1 MLASVFVGVSLDGY
15 LAREDG
21 SLDFLD
27 IGHIDPHGYEE
38 FFATVDALV
47 VGRKTYEVVLGFKEW
62 AYGEKPVFVLST
74 SELAAPPA
82 GARMERL
89 VGEPAGIW
97 RQLETRGFR
106 HIYVDGGITI
116 QRFLDAGLIQRLV
129 VTRVPVLIGRGIPL
143 FGPVSRDIPIR
154 HIATRTFPSGL
165 VQSEYHLGSKSGEG
179 IAPLW

>member
-1 MLASVFVGVSLDGY
+1 MQSSVFVGVSLDGY
-15 LAREDG
+15 LARENG
-21 SLDFLD
+21 ALDFLD
-27 IGHIDPHGYEE
+27 AGHVDPHGYEE

-47 VGRKTYEVVLGFKEW
+47 IGRKTYEVVLAFKEW
-62 AYGEKPVFVLST
+62 PYGQKPVIVLST

-82 GARMERL
+82 GAHIERL
-89 VGEPAGIW
+89 SGGPAQIW
-97 RQLETRGFR
+97 SQLESRGFR

-116 QRFLDAGLIQRLV
+116 QRFLDAGLIRRLV

-143 FGPVSRDIPIR
+143 FGPVSRDVLVR

-165 VQSEYHLGSKSGEG
+165 VQSEYHLGNDSGEA

>member
-21 SLDFLD
+21 ALDFLAA
-27 IGHIDPHGYEE
+27 GHADPHGYEE

-47 VGRKTYEVVLGFKEW
+47 VGRKTYEVVLGFKDW
-62 AYGEKPVFVLST
+62 PYGEKPVVVLST
-74 SELAAPPA
+74 LELAPASA
-82 GARMERL
+82 GARIERL
-89 VGEPAGIW
+89 CGDPVRIW
-97 RQLETRGFR
+97 RELESRGFR

-143 FGPVSRDIPIR
+143 FGPVLRDIPVR
-154 HIATRTFPSGL
+154 HVATRTFRSGL
-165 VQSEYHLGSKSGEG
+165 VQSEYHLHSKSSMD